1 MVGAFAIRMD
11 KQPASLSPSNREQEQ
26 RTSAGQLGS
35 VGEREPARML
45 GVPPESAF
53 AAHMHLVLSIVADFM
68 RRVPRSVQR
77 EDLVAAGSMGLL
89 HALRSKKH
97 TCPEM
102 LTAYARIR
110 IRGAVIDELRRHDWS
125 PRRRRSPVA
134 TVSVE
139 VVGGNPNAVP
149 EKRSD
154 EKSGVVVIGFDD
166 LPPTHSLREE
176 GPSPLE
182 QVEVRRSSVEV
193 RRAVERLPPRE
204 RTIVRMR
211 YFDDVS
217 SKAIASTLGLS
228 EARVSQLLARAT
240 LQLKQL
246 LTEQPGELDLAA

>member
-1 MVGAFAIRMD
+1 METQQQASFATT
-11 KQPASLSPSNREQEQ
+11 N
-26 RTSAGQLGS
+26 
-35 VGEREPARML
+35 GE
-45 GVPPESAF
+45 F

-77 EDLVAAGSMGLL
+77 EDLVAAGSVGLL
-89 HALRSKKH
+89 HALRSQKH

-125 PRRRRSPVA
+125 PRRRRTPASSAATTGTPVI
-134 TVSVE
+134 TNGPE
-139 VVGGNPNAVP
+139 QP
-149 EKRSD
+149 EKT
-154 EKSGVVVIGFDD
+154 GVVVIGFDD

-182 QVEVRRSSVEV
+182 QVESRRSSVDV
-193 RRAVERLPPRE
+193 RRAVDKLPARE

-240 LQLKQL
+240 SQLRQL
-246 LTEQPGELDLAA
+246 LTEQPGELNLAA

>member
-1 MVGAFAIRMD
+1 METQPTSFSVSNSDFA
-11 KQPASLSPSNREQEQ
+11 S
-26 RTSAGQLGS
+26 
-35 VGEREPARML
+35 
-45 GVPPESAF
+45 
-53 AAHMHLVLSIVADFM
+53 HMHLVLGIVADFM

-89 HALRSKKH
+89 QALRSQKH

-102 LTAYARIR
+102 LAAYARIR

-125 PRRRRSPVA
+125 PRRRRPTGPSAVTTSPSLA
-134 TVSVE
+134 PAPGMPAAE
-139 VVGGNPNAVP
+139 
-149 EKRSD
+149 

-166 LPPTHSLREE
+166 LPPTHALREE
-176 GPSPLE
+176 GPSPLDE
-182 QVEVRRSSVEV
+182 VELRRSSVDV
-193 RRAVERLPPRE
+193 RRAVDMLPPRE

-240 LQLKQL
+240 TQLKQL
-246 LTEQPGELDLAA
+246 LAEQPDDLTLAA